1 MSTYII
7 TGKAKADSM
16 PTPFGTWY
24 GVIEIPVFRVEADSE
39 AEAAALA
46 KEIIDPLETT
56 EVNATAVEEVPD
68 ASSFHDR
75 LDLQLR
81 ALLSEGAVLT
91 PYEHYCEA
99 ERLLAETGKL
109 SDSFAARIRAEAQV
123 HATLATAAIPE
134 RKGL

>member
-7 TGKAKADSM
+7 TGKAKADSVQ
-16 PTPFGTWY
+16 TPFGTWY
-24 GVIEIPVFRVEADSE
+24 GVIEIPVFKVEAESE
-39 AEAAALA
+39 TEAAALA

-75 LDLQLR
+75 LDVQLR

-99 ERLLAETGKL
+99 ERLLAEAEKL
-109 SDSFAARIRAEAQV
+109 SDSFAARVHTRAKV
-123 HATLATAAIPE
+123 HAVLATAVIPE